1 MRSHYCSRNVWGI
14 KCLDWLK
21 NPFFFLQAVINNVF
35 SVLLLPG
42 LASKN
47 HIACHKSVQKHL
59 LVGELDLKS
68 RKSFGGRAKQTR
80 GLIGRTPV
88 QANPAVPPSHPICGP
103 WHKGADEQPLSANA
117 ILGLSS
123 VACMVAAKRGLMAS
137 SFKGAP
143 HQTLP
148 PLEFLS
154 SPTLYATFIALH
166 LDNILSFALSGQ
178 IAATTKRWYEQRCW
192 KVDIAIK
199 KISLFL

>member
-1 MRSHYCSRNVWGI
+1 MLRLAEKS
-14 KCLDWLK
+14 
-21 NPFFFLQAVINNVF
+21 FFFF
-35 SVLLLPG
+35 FTS
-42 LASKN
+42 
-47 HIACHKSVQKHL
+47 CHKQCFQRAVAARPSFQKSYCMPWICSEAPTC
-59 LVGELDLKS
+59 GELDLKS

-199 KISLFL
+199 TSLKKISLFL